1 MGWDQKNHRRST
13 INSVTIQ
20 LFLPLILFFIF
31 PPPEIQGNSG
41 MNVVQWN
48 AGLNFISMNSSNL
61 NLKKE
66 NTGGQYTKDGSTEDQ
81 KSKNKQRFKK
91 SVLKSLDDTA
101 TVYITKTGKKFHRSS
116 CPTLRKTKTPIIKK
130 EAISKQYSPC
140 GKCKP

>member
-1 MGWDQKNHRRST
+1 MGWDQENHKRST

-20 LFLPLILFFIF
+20 LFIPLVFFFIF
-31 PPPEIQGNSG
+31 PSPEIQCNSG

-48 AGLNFISMNSSNL
+48 AGLNPISINSYNFSIKN
-61 NLKKE
+61 E
-66 NTGGQYTKDGSTEDQ
+66 NTVAQHEKERTNQDL

-91 SVLKSLDDTA
+91 SAPKVLDDTA

-130 EAISKQYSPC
+130 EAISKQYTPC